1 MEYKLELLK
10 LFPSSKSHHTTITTC
25 VTDVQTQ
32 YIVVHVMNAKS
43 KRRNITRL
51 DDHFLNFRNK
61 ICI

>member
-43 KRRNITRL
+43 
-51 DDHFLNFRNK
+51 
-61 ICI
+61 